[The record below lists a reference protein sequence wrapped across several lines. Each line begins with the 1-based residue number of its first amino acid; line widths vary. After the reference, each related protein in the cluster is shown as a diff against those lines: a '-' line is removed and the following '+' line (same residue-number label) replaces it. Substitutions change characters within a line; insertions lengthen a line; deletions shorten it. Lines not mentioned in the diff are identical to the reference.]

1 MAFEAIS
8 TASTR
13 RCELEPMMKLVQARA
28 SVEAWRLQW
37 RPFSAEESGRDHCGQ
52 ASRHGACNGTLAS
65 MRQPQESVM
74 KRKASAVWQGGLQDG
89 KGSISTDSGVLK
101 DTQYSFSTRFESGV
115 GTNPEELIAA
125 AHAGCFS
132 MALSAELGKA
142 GIKPE
147 RIATTATVT
156 LDKDGGGFSLTASHL
171 DVVVKIPG
179 GDKAKFEKAAADAKA
194 GCPISKVLNAT
205 ITMDAKLET

>member
-1 MAFEAIS
+1 MPAPRHAGVTSADGIARFSMAG
-8 TASTR
+8 R
-13 RCELEPMMKLVQARA
+13 R
-28 SVEAWRLQW
+28 
-37 RPFSAEESGRDHCGQ
+37 
-52 ASRHGACNGTLAS
+52 
-65 MRQPQESVM
+65 RQPERAM

-101 DTQYSFSTRFESGV
+101 DTQYSFATRFENGI

-142 GIKPE
+142 NIKPE

-156 LDKDGGGFSLTASHL
+156 LDKADGGFAITAVHL
-171 DVVVKIPG
+171 DLVAKIPG
-179 GDKAKFEKAAADAKA
+179 GDKAAFDAATSAAKA
-194 GCPISKVLNAT
+194 GCPVSKVLNAK
-205 ITMDAKLET
+205 ITLDAKLET